1 MQLASKGSPKHLRF
15 TEASAN
21 RCLYLARKENCTIT
35 IIITFI
41 IAIIIVVII
50 MFFIG
55 RVSHMRFLIA
65 AILAQALAPN
75 VGRITDPPYP
85 SAPNLG
91 QITDPPNSD
100 AIFAGPLQNL

>member
-1 MQLASKGSPKHLRF
+1 
-15 TEASAN
+15 
-21 RCLYLARKENCTIT
+21 
-35 IIITFI
+35 
-41 IAIIIVVII
+41 
-50 MFFIG
+50 MFFLG

-100 AIFAGPLQNL
+100 AAMSGGPLQNLLATPPSCGKGGKGG